1 MTTPLAELL
10 ARVDSLNAPDA
21 AYRYSVVG
29 ESILVADPADP
40 EYSLTAQ
47 LDGAAHTFTLS
58 ETKPAQP
65 TGPRRFEAGGIHNVA
80 KRTGLRGH
88 MPQRRRVKENLLAF
102 LERAGWK
109 RSR

>member
-1 MTTPLAELL
+1 MASSLAELL
-10 ARVDSLNAPDA
+10 SRVDSLNAPDA

-29 ESILVADPADP
+29 ESIVVADPADP
-40 EYSLTAQ
+40 EYSLTAA
-47 LDGAAHTFTLS
+47 LDGAAHSFRLT

-65 TGPRRFEAGGIHNVA
+65 TGPRRFEAGGIYNAA

-88 MPQRRRVKENLLAF
+88 MPQRRRVKEELLAF

-109 RSR
+109 RVR